1 MLRAWG
7 LFLAGVLGISL
18 SLAYGQSAPLL
29 EKDSRWEEARRY
41 LAEGKTR
48 EAKSIFEALL
58 KRYPK
63 EPDLHLLLGIASL
76 RLRDVQGAEVHIR
89 RGLSLAPD
97 HVEARTLLGWINLEV
112 RRDYAAAVE
121 EYARVVQLRPD
132 FPEAH
137 NNLGV
142 AFRKQGDLDKAVESL
157 NRALKLRGDYS
168 EARSN
173 RGWVYVQQKKWREA
187 RADFEQALKIDAHH
201 EGALHGL
208 SQVLKE
214 ARDYAGAQK
223 ALTRLMVQSPN
234 FVYWLEWGQIQLLRY
249 YWVLL
254 LAAAA
259 IFLHGRYKNR
269 LGRESHGG

>member
-7 LFLAGVLGISL
+7 LSLAGVLGISL
-18 SLAYGQSAPLL
+18 SLAYGQGAPLL
-29 EKDSRWEEARRY
+29 EDSRWEQAKRY
-41 LAEGKTR
+41 LAEGKTQ
-48 EAKSIFEALL
+48 EAKSTLEALL

-89 RGLSLAPD
+89 RGVSLAPD

-121 EYARVVQLRPD
+121 QYARVVQLRPD

-142 AFRKQGDLDKAVESL
+142 AFRKHGDLGKAIESL
-157 NRALKLRGDYS
+157 DRALELRGDYS
-168 EARSN
+168 EAWSN

-187 RADFEQALKIDAHH
+187 RADFERALKIDPHH
-201 EGALHGL
+201 EGALYGL
-208 SQVLKE
+208 SHVLKE

-223 ALTRLMVQSPN
+223 ALKGLIVQSPN

-249 YWVLL
+249 YWIFL

-269 LGRESHGG
+269 FGRESHGG